1 MLSQYISEC
10 MGIDNQHHNGIKEPT
25 RGYQDC
31 NTSQVVILGGLSKCE
46 NLCIPI
52 VIIWVN
58 VMLN

>member
-1 MLSQYISEC
+1 MNAWVLI
-10 MGIDNQHHNGIKEPT
+10 ININNGIKEPT

-31 NTSQVVILGGLSKCE
+31 NTSQVVVLGGLSKCE